1 MRVLLLPALAGS
13 LLVMTGLVGCGQKG
27 PLYIPADTDSK
38 ETNPL
43 TVPVEQPRLGT
54 PTTF

>member
-1 MRVLLLPALAGS
+1 MRILLLPALAGS